1 MIRRPPR
8 STRTDTLFPYTTL
21 FRSFLIL
28 LGILAFLVQIYVSIR
43 RREAYAVG
51 NDPWEGGRTLEWST
65 SSPPPEYNFA
75 FIPQI
80 HERDAWWD
88 MKERGAQRP
97 KTGFHAIHM
106 PRKTAAGALIA
117 ALTSIFAFAVTGYT
131 WWLA

>member
-97 KTGFHAIHM
+97 KTGFHDIHM
-106 PRKTAAGALIA
+106 PRTQPAGLIIGA
-117 ALTSIFAFAVTGYT
+117 WAFIFAFAMR
-131 WWLA
+131 